1 MAMTNEIVQYC
12 FSFKLLLRASFKLF
26 VVKTNLGYKL
36 GIDFSKNSNEFF
48 HLLWLFLYFFWIY
61 SNRFYKDTWKIHVL
75 SKRLLTLRKILK
87 KIENIVTNFIQNT
100 SKEVFQSLFY
110 ENSTNSHIRQAGKL
124 FLTQKFSNRTIC
136 FAVLVFTQICNNFH
150 FNELFSRI
158 SLNTFIKKNK
168 RLNVGY

>member
-1 MAMTNEIVQYC
+1 MAITNEIVPYC
-12 FSFKLLLRASFKLF
+12 FSFKLLGRAWFKLS
-26 VVKTNLGYKL
+26 VVKTNLGNKL
-36 GIDFSKNSNEFF
+36 GTDFSKNSNEFF

-136 FAVLVFTQICNNFH
+136 FAVLVFTQIHNNLRSLFSKQFDNFH
-150 FNELFSRI
+150 R
-158 SLNTFIKKNK
+158 KN
-168 RLNVGY
+168 